1 MKSKLFTCFYPSRPF
16 WAVSP
21 VNFKVNQS
29 IPYWFTEQMSE
40 HVYTKIGKGVEVS
53 ICRDGCILIRINR
66 VEELVKSPPPFPPIR
81 ETAALW
87 SKYLDYLNALYL
99 LIESAT
105 IKVDQ
110 IAIFNFHEITTRDAF
125 RVIYEDNKVSCMSV
139 ATESYAN
146 MFQKGR
152 FISNYSSGLLI
163 EFDSFISHR
172 FIVSH
177 GALDVACTNFMKL
190 IDNEEE
196 VSKIASLAKS
206 LAAYKVGNYQI
217 SILLSWFIIES
228 LLSTM
233 WSQHL
238 ETKKMDLP
246 YGKKRIN
253 SKRREF
259 LTGRDFP
266 ISTVSNLLELEGL
279 LDHSSF
285 EKIDQIRGCR
295 NKIVHG
301 GNFKPEHSDAQLA
314 LQLAN
319 EMTNTITQIEINLN
333 FSYSVSGI

>member
-1 MKSKLFTCFYPSRPF
+1 MKNKLFTCFYPSRPF

-29 IPYWFTEQMSE
+29 ISYWFTEQMSQQI
-40 HVYTKIGKGVEVS
+40 YTKIDEVGEVS
-53 ICRDGCILIRINR
+53 VCRDGCILIRINR
-66 VEELVKSPPPFPPIR
+66 LEEFVKPLPPFPPIK

-125 RVIYEDNKVSCMSV
+125 RVIYKDNKVSGMSGV
-139 ATESYAN
+139 TESYAY
-146 MFQKGR
+146 MLQKGR
-152 FISNYSSGLLI
+152 FISNYSSGLPI
-163 EFDSFISHR
+163 EFDSFTYHRSH
-172 FIVSH
+172 VSH

-190 IDNEEE
+190 IDNEE
-196 VSKIASLAKS
+196 VISKIASLAKS

-266 ISTVSNLLELEGL
+266 ISTVSHLLELEGL

-285 EKIDQIRGCR
+285 EKIDQVRVYR

-301 GNFKPEHSDAQLA
+301 GNFKPEDSHAKLA
-314 LQLAN
+314 IEVAN
-319 EMTNTITQIEINLN
+319 EMINTITQIEIHLN
-333 FSYSVSGI
+333 FNYSVPGI